1 MVLILDTQTT
11 LTSGERRAILAL
23 GSLYSFRMLGLFMV
37 LPVLGIYAVDLPGAT
52 PEKLGIAL
60 GAYGL
65 TQACLQL
72 PLGWLSD
79 RIGRLPIVVAG
90 LCLFIAGSLVAAGA
104 ETIHGIIAGRFLQG
118 AGAIAAALTAL
129 AADSTRESQR
139 TKAMAVIGASVGL
152 SFVMAIVLGPVI
164 ASSLGLQGVFLVTA
178 ALGAVGL
185 VIVLTVLPKN
195 APKAAAIADGDWAAD
210 HVFGG
215 RLPVLYAS
223 VFLLHGLMMATF
235 LIIPATLVDT
245 FHFAASEHWKIY
257 LLTVVLS
264 IPPALLIMRMGR
276 GGEDPRSALSLAI
289 IALVGGILVALL
301 APNLTTVGVGLCFM
315 FVGINALEAILPATV
330 TRVAPGRL
338 RGTALGIFAT
348 CQFLG
353 IFVGGALAGFILSAG
368 GSQAVAIL
376 AGILAVAWLI
386 ALWRRPFTPVI
397 AAVFHE

>member
-1 MVLILDTQTT
+1 MILDTQTT

-52 PEKLGIAL
+52 PQKLGIAL

-90 LCLFIAGSLVAAGA
+90 LCLFIAGSLVAAAA

-235 LIIPATLVDT
+235 LIIPATLVNT
-245 FHFAASEHWKIY
+245 FDFAASEHWKIY

-264 IPPALLIMRMGR
+264 IPPALFIMRMGR

-289 IALVGGILVALL
+289 VSLVGGILVALL

-315 FVGINALEAILPATV
+315 FLGINALEAILPATV

-353 IFVGGALAGFILSAG
+353 IFVGGAIAGLILSAG
-368 GSQAVAIL
+368 GSQAVSIL
-376 AGILAVAWLI
+376 VGLLALVWLI
-386 ALWRRPFTPVI
+386 ALWRRPFNQVI
-397 AAVFHE
+397 AAVSHE

>member
-1 MVLILDTQTT
+1 MNTQNT
-11 LTSGERRAILAL
+11 LTSSERRAILAL

-79 RIGRLPIVVAG
+79 RIGRLPIVIVG
-90 LCLFIAGSLVAAGA
+90 LCLFIAGSLVAASA
-104 ETIHGIIAGRFLQG
+104 DTIHGIIAGRFLQG

-152 SFVMAIVLGPVI
+152 SFVLAIVLGPVI
-164 ASSLGLQGVFLVTA
+164 AASLGLQGVFLVTA
-178 ALGAVGL
+178 GLGAIGL
-185 VIVLTVLPKN
+185 VIVLTLLPKN
-195 APKAAAIADGDWAAD
+195 MPKAAAIADGDWAVD

-215 RLPVLYAS
+215 TLPVLYAS

-235 LIIPATLVDT
+235 LIIPGALVNA
-245 FHFAASEHWKIY
+245 FAFAAGDHWIIY
-257 LLTVVLS
+257 LLTVMLS

-276 GGEDPRSALSLAI
+276 GGEDPRSALSWAI
-289 IALVGGILVALL
+289 VSLIGGILMALL
-301 APNLTTVGVGLCFM
+301 APNLMTVGAGLWLM

-338 RGTALGIFAT
+338 RGTALGIFAS

-376 AGILAVAWLI
+376 ASFCALVWLTV
-386 ALWRRPFTPVI
+386 LWLKPFTPVI
-397 AAVFHE
+397 AVVSNE

>member
-1 MVLILDTQTT
+1 MTTQST

-37 LPVLGIYAVDLPGAT
+37 LPVLGVYAVDLPGAT

-79 RIGRLPIVVAG
+79 RIGRLPIVIAG
-90 LCLFIAGSLVAAGA
+90 LCLFIAGSLVAAA
-104 ETIHGIIAGRFLQG
+104 ADTIHGIIAGRFLQG

-152 SFVMAIVLGPVI
+152 SFVLAIVLGPVI
-164 ASSLGLQGVFLVTA
+164 AASLGLQGVFFVTA
-178 ALGAVGL
+178 GLGAVGL

-195 APKAAAIADGDWAAD
+195 MPKAAAIADGDWAVD

-235 LIIPATLVDT
+235 LIIPSALVDT
-245 FHFAASEHWKIY
+245 FGYAASDHWVIY
-257 LLTVVLS
+257 LVTVMLS

-276 GGEDPRSALSLAI
+276 GVDDPRSALSLAI
-289 IALVGGILVALL
+289 LSLVGGILTALL
-301 APNLTTVGVGLCFM
+301 APNLLTVGVGLGFM

-368 GSQAVAIL
+368 GSQAVAML
-376 AGILAVAWLI
+376 ASFCALVWLG
-386 ALWRRPFTPVI
+386 ALWLKPFTPVI
-397 AAVFHE
+397 TVVSHE

>member
-1 MVLILDTQTT
+1 MNTQNT
-11 LTSGERRAILAL
+11 LTFSERRAILAL

-79 RIGRLPIVVAG
+79 RIGRLPIVIVG
-90 LCLFIAGSLVAAGA
+90 LCLFIAGSLVAAA
-104 ETIHGIIAGRFLQG
+104 ADTIHGIIAGRFLQG

-152 SFVMAIVLGPVI
+152 SFVLAIVLGPVI
-164 ASSLGLQGVFLVTA
+164 AASLGLQGVFLVTA
-178 ALGAVGL
+178 GLGAIGL
-185 VIVLTVLPKN
+185 VIVLTLLPKN
-195 APKAAAIADGDWAAD
+195 MPKAAAIADGDWAVD

-215 RLPVLYAS
+215 TLPVLYAS

-235 LIIPATLVDT
+235 LIIPGALVNA
-245 FHFAASEHWKIY
+245 FAFAAGDHWIIY
-257 LLTVVLS
+257 LLTVMLS

-276 GGEDPRSALSLAI
+276 SGEDPRSALSWAI
-289 IALVGGILVALL
+289 VSLIGGILMALL
-301 APNLTTVGVGLCFM
+301 APNLMTVGAGLWLM

-338 RGTALGIFAT
+338 RGTALGIFAS

-376 AGILAVAWLI
+376 ASFCALVWLSV
-386 ALWRRPFTPVI
+386 LWLKPFTPVI
-397 AAVFHE
+397 AVVSNE

>member
-1 MVLILDTQTT
+1 MNTQNT
-11 LTSGERRAILAL
+11 LTFSERRAILAL

-79 RIGRLPIVVAG
+79 RIGRLPIVIVG
-90 LCLFIAGSLVAAGA
+90 LCLFIAGSLVAAA
-104 ETIHGIIAGRFLQG
+104 ADTIHGIIAGRFLQG

-152 SFVMAIVLGPVI
+152 SFVLAIVLGPVI
-164 ASSLGLQGVFLVTA
+164 AASLGLQGVFLVTA
-178 ALGAVGL
+178 GLGAIGL
-185 VIVLTVLPKN
+185 VIVLTLLPKN
-195 APKAAAIADGDWAAD
+195 MPKAAAIADGDWAVD

-215 RLPVLYAS
+215 TLPVLYAS

-235 LIIPATLVDT
+235 LIIPDALVNA
-245 FHFAASEHWKIY
+245 FAFAAGDHWIIY
-257 LLTVVLS
+257 LLTVMLS

-276 GGEDPRSALSLAI
+276 GGEDPRWALSWAI
-289 IALVGGILVALL
+289 VSLIGGILMALL
-301 APNLTTVGVGLCFM
+301 APNLMTVGAGLWLM

-338 RGTALGIFAT
+338 RGTALGIFAS

-376 AGILAVAWLI
+376 ASFCALVWLSV
-386 ALWRRPFTPVI
+386 LWLKPFTPVI
-397 AAVFHE
+397 AVVSNE

>member
-1 MVLILDTQTT
+1 MNAQNA

-37 LPVLGIYAVDLPGAT
+37 LPVLGIYAVDMPGAT
-52 PEKLGIAL
+52 PEKLGLAL

-79 RIGRLPIVVAG
+79 RIGRLPIVIVG
-90 LCLFIAGSLVAAGA
+90 LCLFVAGSLVAAAA
-104 ETIHGIIAGRFLQG
+104 ETINGIIAGRFLQG

-164 ASSLGLQGVFLVTA
+164 AASLGLQGVFLVTA

-195 APKAAAIADGDWAAD
+195 APKTAAIADGDWAAD

-215 RLPVLYAS
+215 RLPILYAS

-235 LIIPATLVDT
+235 LIIPANLVET
-245 FHFAASEHWKIY
+245 FSFAASEHWMIY

-276 GGEDPRSALSLAI
+276 GGEDPRWALSVAI
-289 IALVGGILVALL
+289 VSLVGGILVALL
-301 APNLTTVGVGLCFM
+301 APNLITVGAGLCFM

-353 IFVGGALAGFILSAG
+353 IFVGGAIAGLILSAG
-368 GSQAVAIL
+368 GSQAVSIL
-376 AGILAVAWLI
+376 VGLLALVWLI
-386 ALWRRPFTPVI
+386 ALWRRPFNQVI
-397 AAVFHE
+397 AAVSHE

>member
-1 MVLILDTQTT
+1 MNTQNT
-11 LTSGERRAILAL
+11 LTSSERRAILAL

-79 RIGRLPIVVAG
+79 RIGRLPIVIVG
-90 LCLFIAGSLVAAGA
+90 LCLFIAGSLVAASA
-104 ETIHGIIAGRFLQG
+104 DTIHGIIAGRFLQG

-152 SFVMAIVLGPVI
+152 SFVLAIVLGPVI
-164 ASSLGLQGVFLVTA
+164 AASLGLQGVFLVTA
-178 ALGAVGL
+178 GLGAIGL
-185 VIVLTVLPKN
+185 VIVLTLLPKN
-195 APKAAAIADGDWAAD
+195 MPKAAAIADGDWAVD

-215 RLPVLYAS
+215 TLPVLYAS

-235 LIIPATLVDT
+235 LIIPGALVNA
-245 FHFAASEHWKIY
+245 FAFAAGDHWIIY
-257 LLTVVLS
+257 LLTVMLS

-276 GGEDPRSALSLAI
+276 GGEDPRSALSWAI
-289 IALVGGILVALL
+289 VSLIGGILMALL
-301 APNLTTVGVGLCFM
+301 APNLMTVGAGLWLM

-338 RGTALGIFAT
+338 RGTALGIFAS

-376 AGILAVAWLI
+376 ASFCALVWLSV
-386 ALWRRPFTPVI
+386 LWLKPFIPVI
-397 AAVFHE
+397 AVVSNE

>member
-1 MVLILDTQTT
+1 MDTQTT

>member
-1 MVLILDTQTT
+1 MNAQNA

-37 LPVLGIYAVDLPGAT
+37 LPVLGIYAVDMPGAT
-52 PEKLGIAL
+52 PEKLGLAL

-79 RIGRLPIVVAG
+79 RIGRLPIVIVG
-90 LCLFIAGSLVAAGA
+90 LCLFVAGSLVAAAA
-104 ETIHGIIAGRFLQG
+104 ETINGIIAGRFLQG

-164 ASSLGLQGVFLVTA
+164 AAGLGLQGVFLVTA

-195 APKAAAIADGDWAAD
+195 APKTAAIADGDWATD

-215 RLPVLYAS
+215 RLPILYAS

-235 LIIPATLVDT
+235 LIIPANLVET
-245 FHFAASEHWKIY
+245 FSFAASEHWMIY

-276 GGEDPRSALSLAI
+276 GGEDPRWALSVAI
-289 IALVGGILVALL
+289 VSLVGGILVALL
-301 APNLTTVGVGLCFM
+301 APSLITVGAGLCFM

-368 GSQAVAIL
+368 GSEAVAVL
-376 AGILAVAWLI
+376 ASFCALLWLI
-386 ALWRRPFTPVI
+386 ALWLRPFTPVI
-397 AAVFHE
+397 AAVSNE

>member
-1 MVLILDTQTT
+1 MNTQNT
-11 LTSGERRAILAL
+11 LTFSERRAILAL

-79 RIGRLPIVVAG
+79 RIGRLPIVIVG
-90 LCLFIAGSLVAAGA
+90 LCLFIAGSLVAAA
-104 ETIHGIIAGRFLQG
+104 ADTIHGIIAGRFLQG

-152 SFVMAIVLGPVI
+152 SFVLAIVLGPVI
-164 ASSLGLQGVFLVTA
+164 AASLGLQGVFLVTA
-178 ALGAVGL
+178 GLGAIGL
-185 VIVLTVLPKN
+185 VIVLTLLPKN
-195 APKAAAIADGDWAAD
+195 MPKAAAIADGDWAVD

-215 RLPVLYAS
+215 TLPVLYAS

-235 LIIPATLVDT
+235 LIIPGALVNA
-245 FHFAASEHWKIY
+245 FAFAAGDHWIIY

-276 GGEDPRSALSLAI
+276 SGEDPRSALSWAI
-289 IALVGGILVALL
+289 VSLIGGILMALL
-301 APNLTTVGVGLCFM
+301 APNLMTVGAGLWLM

-338 RGTALGIFAT
+338 RGTALGIFAS

-376 AGILAVAWLI
+376 ASFCALVWLTV
-386 ALWRRPFTPVI
+386 LWLKPFTPVI
-397 AAVFHE
+397 AVVSNE

>member
-1 MVLILDTQTT
+1 MNAQNA

-37 LPVLGIYAVDLPGAT
+37 LPVLGIYAVDMPGAT

-79 RIGRLPIVVAG
+79 RIGRLPIVIVG
-90 LCLFIAGSLVAAGA
+90 LCLFIAGSLVAAAA
-104 ETIHGIIAGRFLQG
+104 ETINGIITGRFLQG

-164 ASSLGLQGVFLVTA
+164 AAGLGLQGVFLVTA

-195 APKAAAIADGDWAAD
+195 APKTAAIADGDWAAD

-215 RLPVLYAS
+215 RLPILYVS

-235 LIIPATLVDT
+235 LIIPANLVDT
-245 FHFAASEHWKIY
+245 FSFAASEHWMIY

-276 GGEDPRSALSLAI
+276 GGEDPRWALSVAI
-289 IALVGGILVALL
+289 VSLVGGILIALL
-301 APNLTTVGVGLCFM
+301 APNLITVGAGLCFM

-368 GSQAVAIL
+368 GSEAVAVL
-376 AGILAVAWLI
+376 ASFCALLWLTV
-386 ALWRRPFTPVI
+386 LWLRPFTPVI
-397 AAVFHE
+397 VTVSNE